1 MDTLVAQIV
10 ETFKARYGLKITD
23 GTDLMFV
30 ERNLL
35 EFMMLLGRSVM
46 GEVFQGIQGGY
57 EGPVIEVDGR
67 KYRFVDYRS
76 TTLHG
81 LFGTVEYNRAYYHN
95 SHEGGGGYF
104 PLDKKLGV
112 EKRHTPGCQY
122 FLSSFT
128 GRGAYDKSVQQFH
141 EIFRPDGTQLISER
155 KALDTWTRSW
165 VSVWSKSAKR
175 KSASSSRGSTM

>member
-1 MDTLVAQIV
+1 MDTLVAQIA
-10 ETFKARYGLKITD
+10 EAFKTRYGLKITD
-23 GTDLMFV
+23 GADLMFV

-35 EFMMLLGRSVM
+35 EFMMLLGRGVM
-46 GEVFQGIQGGY
+46 GEVFQGMQSGY

-81 LFGTVEYNRAYYHN
+81 LFGTVEYKRAYYHN
-95 SHEGGGGYF
+95 SPEGGGGYF

-112 EKRHTPGCQY
+112 DKRHTPGCQY

-128 GRGAYDKSVQQFH
+128 GREAYENYVK
-141 EIFRPDGTQLISER
+141 RPL
-155 KALDTWTRSW
+155 
-165 VSVWSKSAKR
+165 
-175 KSASSSRGSTM
+175 M